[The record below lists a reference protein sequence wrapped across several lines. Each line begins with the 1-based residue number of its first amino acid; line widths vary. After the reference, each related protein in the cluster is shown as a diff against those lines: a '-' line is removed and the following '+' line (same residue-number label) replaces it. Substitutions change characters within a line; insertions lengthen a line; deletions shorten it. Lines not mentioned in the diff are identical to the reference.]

1 MPGVEGAGIY
11 IGFFYPKTG
20 SFLAMCRFGYYFDS
34 FDACFSFVPP
44 SAESNVRSI
53 RIIERIFL
61 ASHRGITDLFH
72 GFSSGR
78 TNGRQISG

>member
-11 IGFFYPKTG
+11 IGCFYLKTEY
-20 SFLAMCRFGYYFDS
+20 FLAMCRFGYYFDG
-34 FDACFSFVPP
+34 FDASFSFVPP
-44 SAESNVRSI
+44 SAESNLRSI
-53 RIIERIFL
+53 RTIERIFL

-78 TNGRQISG
+78 TDGRRISG